1 MGINQGL
8 YTSTTDLWETPQ
20 DFFDGLDTEFC
31 FELDVCALPE
41 NAKCDKYYS
50 PDDDGWHSHG
60 RVSAGATRHT
70 GGGLGH
76 G

>member
-31 FELDVCALPE
+31 FELDV
-41 NAKCDKYYS
+41 
-50 PDDDGWHSHG
+50 
-60 RVSAGATRHT
+60 
-70 GGGLGH
+70 
-76 G
+76 

>member
-41 NAKCDKYYS
+41 NAKCDKRLTPPP
-50 PDDDGWHSHG
+50 PDLF
-60 RVSAGATRHT
+60 GAMGAIFRAIAFTAEK
-70 GGGLGH
+70 
-76 G
+76 